1 MKKLVTMI
9 LAVSIAIGASTMLLA
24 QAGKE
29 APKDAPKEAPKDGKG
44 GGKGKGKGKGGEA
57 PAETKDGKAKDT
69 K

>member
-9 LAVSIAIGASTMLLA
+9 LAVSIAIGASTLLLA
-24 QAGKE
+24 QAEKGKD

-44 GGKGKGKGKGGEA
+44 KGKGKGKGGEA
-57 PAETKDGKAKDT
+57 PAEKGKAPET